1 MHKEIGKIIVE
12 NIRRLMGAWDVVFV
26 WLNLFFFSKDSQ
38 ILVKDI
44 IGELYDLETHFWDAF
59 SRFQVDARLKDLRKQ
74 LKELNFAYAQS
85 EDWLKVRCFKIVKY
99 KTWVTGPHLGEL
111 WWL

>member
-1 MHKEIGKIIVE
+1 MVKLI
-12 NIRRLMGAWDVVFV
+12 L
-26 WLNLFFFSKDSQ
+26 FFSKDSQ

-85 EDWLKVRCFKIVKY
+85 EDWLKVLQDCQIQN
-99 KTWVTGPHLGEL
+99 LGY
-111 WWL
+111 WSSFG